1 MKKHDVLI
9 GAAVAA
15 LLLSPLPV
23 LAADAHG
30 EIVTAMTHAD
40 LAAKAGDAAGT
51 KMHLQH
57 ALNCLVGPAGQGFD
71 AKALNPCANAGAG
84 AIPDSADPGA
94 KARLQTVATKI
105 AMGMTSTDDKA
116 LKSTATSAASELKV
130 IAGP

>member
-1 MKKHDVLI
+1 MKKNDILI
-9 GAAVAA
+9 GAAFAA
-15 LLLSPLPV
+15 LLLAPV
-23 LAADAHG
+23 PALADAHG

-40 LAAKAGDAAGT
+40 LASKAGDAAGT